1 MQDIEWRNVVGYEEL
16 FSVNSIGEVFSKRTN
31 KKLKQYTDKKGYK
44 TVATKIGGRQ
54 GINLCFKVHRLV
66 AEAFI
71 PNPENKPYVNHIDGD
86 KGNNDVLNLEWC
98 TPSENAIH
106 ALNLGLSNIDNIL
119 QINKK
124 KRKLS
129 PEQVI
134 FIREN
139 SKLPK
144 TERVP
149 TKSISSTFNISR
161 TTIESIV
168 NYECYK
174 EVV

>member
-86 KGNNDVLNLEWC
+86 SLNNQILNLQVC
-98 TPSENAIH
+98 NQATNMKNVNTKNSQH
-106 ALNLGLSNIDNIL
+106 QGVSFHKRSNSW
-119 QINKK
+119 QA
-124 KRKLS
+124 RW
-129 PEQVI
+129 Q
-134 FIREN
+134 EN
-139 SKLPK
+139 SKQK
-144 TERVP
+144 C
-149 TKSISSTFNISR
+149 KSFSVKKFGENAFYMALNHRKESST
-161 TTIESIV
+161 
-168 NYECYK
+168 
-174 EVV
+174 